1 MRGIFCTVGVVR
13 VCVCVRSYSIVLYA
27 HRFCTITHQYTHT
40 RFTQERQRAGF
51 LPRLG
56 RMGTRR
62 LKLKHKQWKW
72 FSFRFLGEGKQA
84 SKLKHIYTETFIIA
98 KKYAKKKTE
107 KVAPPFRAKS
117 RKNQHSHTHVFIII
131 FCIYEA
137 SRKNAPHPPL
147 RYTLKQNYT
156 NTNETERT

>member
-1 MRGIFCTVGVVR
+1 
-13 VCVCVRSYSIVLYA
+13 
-27 HRFCTITHQYTHT
+27 
-40 RFTQERQRAGF
+40 
-51 LPRLG
+51 
-56 RMGTRR
+56 MGTRR

-72 FSFRFLGEGKQA
+72 FSFRFLGKGKQA

-131 FCIYEA
+131 FCNYEA
-137 SRKNAPHPPL
+137 SRKTCTPPSRMVHTQTKL
-147 RYTLKQNYT
+147 H
-156 NTNETERT
+156 TNET

>member
-1 MRGIFCTVGVVR
+1 
-13 VCVCVRSYSIVLYA
+13 
-27 HRFCTITHQYTHT
+27 
-40 RFTQERQRAGF
+40 
-51 LPRLG
+51 
-56 RMGTRR
+56 MGTRR

-131 FCIYEA
+131 FCNYEA

-156 NTNETERT
+156 HTET